1 MKYWD
6 KAWSLVE
13 GCTPVS
19 PACQNCWLEA
29 MAHRFKTS
37 IECEDGSCLE
47 LTDEDGNW
55 MGDVILMKS
64 RLDIPMKIKKPTV
77 FAIWSDLFHERVPAD
92 FIIEA
97 FERMEYCKQHTFLV
111 LTKRPERIA
120 TVLYGQEYGQE
131 GHFYLGAGDYIQNV
145 WLGTTIE
152 NQEMAD
158 KRIPELLKCE
168 PFNLFLSVEP
178 MLSPIILPENIEGVT
193 QVIYGG
199 ETGSNARLCNYDW
212 VEDLKNQC
220 IAKKIKFF
228 FKGIGS
234 KRNPSFRTLHGKE
247 GNDLAWNFKGAEKS

>member
-6 KAWSLVE
+6 KSWSLVE

-19 PACQNCWLEA
+19 PACQNCWLKA

-47 LTDEDGNW
+47 LTDDDGNW

-131 GHFYLGAGDYIQNV
+131 GHFYLGAGDYIQN
-145 WLGTTIE
+145 
-152 NQEMAD
+152 
-158 KRIPELLKCE
+158 
-168 PFNLFLSVEP
+168 
-178 MLSPIILPENIEGVT
+178 
-193 QVIYGG
+193 
-199 ETGSNARLCNYDW
+199 
-212 VEDLKNQC
+212 QC
-220 IAKKIKFF
+220 IAKEIKFF